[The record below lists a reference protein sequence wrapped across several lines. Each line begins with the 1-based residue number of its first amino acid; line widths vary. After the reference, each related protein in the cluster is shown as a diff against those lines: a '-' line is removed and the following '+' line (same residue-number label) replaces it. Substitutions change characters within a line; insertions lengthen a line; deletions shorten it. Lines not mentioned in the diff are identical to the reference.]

1 MLSSGLGASVLA
13 FFGERG
19 PVVVGRGGGS
29 EWSGTG
35 RLSEGHLGA
44 WRSARAGLGGLLGD
58 RPLGVVHLRYQGG
71 VGSLIGCS
79 FGAFSLGGW
88 EPGGG
93 F

>member
-1 MLSSGLGASVLA
+1 MLRTVVTPRFRRWQPFLVSLRCGMLSSGLGTSVLT

-44 WRSARAGLGGLLGD
+44 WRSARAGLGGLLGTD
-58 RPLGVVHLRYQGG
+58 PSV
-71 VGSLIGCS
+71 
-79 FGAFSLGGW
+79 
-88 EPGGG
+88 
-93 F
+93 